1 MLFKE
6 LFTEW
11 GKKTREV
18 VDRRLMPIAAE
29 IDRNGVYD
37 PRNLDILIE
46 EGLIAPNI
54 PKAYGG
60 SGLTEFEFSEVMREI
75 SRASTSAASMTTC
88 NLMAAYGLL
97 AGASEEQKMEILPKM
112 VTGEMIGTPAI
123 TEPGAGSDAGA
134 MITRAEC
141 KGDHYVI
148 NGEKALVSWL
158 GRANYYL
165 TFAKTNPEAG
175 NRGITAF
182 IVRDGNPGMTYGT
195 PLNKMG
201 QRGLATGK
209 VFYNECKVPLADRV
223 GEEGQGMHIMMELLN
238 RSRLIVGFQS
248 IGTAVSAYDAALA
261 YAQKRVAFGKP
272 IIAQQSI
279 AFKLADMAIKLQTA
293 QTVVNYAA
301 QKVDSG
307 TKDYVFDVS
316 VAKVYCAEISR
327 EICSEAIQIHG
338 GMGYTDEHPV
348 ERLYRDQRVFEI
360 YGGTSEIARLV
371 ISRILSGASKVK

>member
-6 LFTEW
+6 VHTEW
-11 GKKTREV
+11 GRKTREV
-18 VDRRLMPIAAE
+18 VDKRLMPITAE
-29 IDRNGVYD
+29 IDRKGVYD

-46 EGLIAPNI
+46 ENLIAPNI
-54 PKAYGG
+54 PREYGG
-60 SGLTEFEFSEVMREI
+60 AGISEFEFSEVMREI

-97 AGASEEQKMEILPKM
+97 AGASEEQKKAILPKM
-112 VTGEMIGTPAI
+112 ATGEIIGTPAI
-123 TEPGAGSDAGA
+123 TEPGAGSDAAA
-134 MITRAEC
+134 MITRAER
-141 KGDHYVI
+141 KGEKYVI

-158 GRANYYL
+158 GRADIYL
-165 TFAKTNPEAG
+165 TFAKTDPDAG
-175 NRGITAF
+175 TKGITAF
-182 IVRDGNPGMTYGT
+182 IVHNGNPGMTYGE
-195 PLNKMG
+195 PLRKMG

-209 VFYNECKVPLADRV
+209 VFYKDCEVPVSDRV
-223 GEEGQGMHIMMELLN
+223 GEEGEGMHIMMELLN

-261 YAQKRVAFGKP
+261 YAQKRIAFGKP

-293 QTVVNYAA
+293 QTVVNQAA

-307 TKDYVFDVS
+307 AKDYVFDVS

-327 EICSEAIQIHG
+327 EICNEAIQIHG

-360 YGGTSEIARLV
+360 YGGTSEIARMI
-371 ISRILSGASKVK
+371 ISRIISGKSKVK